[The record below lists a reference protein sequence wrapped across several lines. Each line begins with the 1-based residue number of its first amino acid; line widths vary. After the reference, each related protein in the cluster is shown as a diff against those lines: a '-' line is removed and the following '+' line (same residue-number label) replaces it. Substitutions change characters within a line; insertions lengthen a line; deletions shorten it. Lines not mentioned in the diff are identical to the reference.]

1 MRLVGKIR
9 LELNRAGG
17 LQDLIVDETEHAFIQ
32 LDRVVLAVGEN
43 RERRL
48 DLLLLLLNLRQIR
61 LRERENQR
69 NRLDL
74 SSDDEP
80 IRVRG
85 VNDIAYVD
93 LTNADHSIDRR
104 RQPGVAE
111 LHLRGFDERL
121 VRFYGA
127 LQLRYLR
134 VLSLYQLRRRPA
146 FISEVGV
153 TSKISLGVHELGLI
167 AIARGGDLIDL
178 CLVGPRIDLCEQ
190 IAGMHGL
197 PFGEVDAHDL
207 SLDLAAYDYRVVGDD
222 GADAG
227 QIDRHVVRSDG
238 SGHHRDRRRCCS
250 STRRRRPFERE
261 FMRDG
266 ETTAD
271 RQDGD
276 QQSGGNDNLA
286 SHLRPPVFEMPF
298 SRSRKTLT

>member
-93 LTNADHSIDRR
+93 LTNADKSIDRR
-104 RQPGVAE
+104 RQPGIAE
-111 LHLRGFDERL
+111 LHFRRLDERL
-121 VRFYGA
+121 VRLDGA
-127 LQLRYLR
+127 LQLRDLR
-134 VLSLYQLRRRPA
+134 LLGLDQLWSGPA
-146 FISEVGV
+146 FVPQ
-153 TSKISLGVHELGLI
+153 LGVANEIGLGIHALCLI
-167 AIARGGDLIDL
+167 AIGRGGGLIDL
-178 CLVGPRIDLCEQ
+178 GLVGPGIDLCEQ

-197 PFGEVDAHDL
+197 PFGEVDAGEL
-207 SLDLAAYDYRVVGDD
+207 SLDLAAHDHRVIGDD

-227 QIDRHVVRSDG
+227 QIDRHVMLSDRSGDD
-238 SGHHRDRRRCCS
+238 RDYRRCCS
-250 STRRRRPFERE
+250 SWRRWSFERE

-266 ETTAD
+266 KCTYD
-271 RQDGD
+271 RDDGD
-276 QQSGGNDNLA
+276 TQN
-286 SHLRPPVFEMPF
+286 
-298 SRSRKTLT
+298 